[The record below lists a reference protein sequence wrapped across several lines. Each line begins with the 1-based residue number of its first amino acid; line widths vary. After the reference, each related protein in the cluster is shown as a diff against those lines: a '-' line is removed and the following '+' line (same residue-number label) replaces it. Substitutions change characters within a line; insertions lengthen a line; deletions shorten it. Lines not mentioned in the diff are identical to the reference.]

1 MSSQPLT
8 MFPKQLWTSD
18 VTAQKRAIIAAK
30 TPTPKQY
37 YFAKSNDY
45 RLTVI
50 AGRILCSLPC

>member
-1 MSSQPLT
+1 

-45 RLTVI
+45 RLTVV